1 MYGSPARTATLLN
14 FTYRSNPFTVIY
26 APKTFMLT
34 ISPAVEASAIE
45 RLRQEELEE
54 ARAVQP

>member
-1 MYGSPARTATLLN
+1 MYGPPARTAALLN
-14 FTYRSNPFTVIY
+14 FTYRSNPFAVIY

>member
-34 ISPAVEASAIE
+34 ISPAVEAIAIE
-45 RLRQEELEE
+45 RLCQGG
-54 ARAVQP
+54 A

>member
-14 FTYRSNPFTVIY
+14 FTYRSKPFAVIY
-26 APKTFMLT
+26 APKAFMLA